1 MFSNLLIT
9 QDNSTLVLLWILAIE
24 AIILI
29 IILGYRNIIENNK
42 NRIKNN
48 KKEIDDL
55 YLKIKEDIKY
65 SVSPQFIES
74 SINTKYLIELAV
86 EVWRIEKR
94 IHDLLTNLSDSQ
106 KTGVES
112 SLRKIREYLTK
123 NDIEI
128 IDYTKQNYND
138 GLNLDVLSIEKKA
151 KLKTPIIKETIEPTI
166 LCKGQVVKKAK
177 VILQSK

>member
-55 YLKIKEDIKY
+55 YIKIKEDIKY
-65 SVSPQFIES
+65 SVSPRFIES
-74 SINTKYLIELAV
+74 SINTKDLIELAV
-86 EVWRIEKR
+86 EVWRIEKK
-94 IHDLLTNLSDSQ
+94 ISDLLNNLSDNQ
-106 KTGVES
+106 KAGIEN
-112 SLRKIREYLTK
+112 SLRKIKTYLTK

-128 IDYTKQNYND
+128 VDYTNQKYND
-138 GLNLDVLSIEKKA
+138 GLNLDVLSIEKKPRLA
-151 KLKTPIIKETIEPTI
+151 IPIIKETIEPTI
-166 LCKGQVVKKAK
+166 LCKGQVIKKAK
-177 VILQSK
+177 VILQGK

>member
-29 IILGYRNIIENNK
+29 IILGCRNIIENNK
-42 NRIKNN
+42 NKIKNN

-55 YLKIKEDIKY
+55 YIKIKEDIKY
-65 SVSPQFIES
+65 SVSPKFIES
-74 SINTKYLIELAV
+74 SINTKDLIELAV

-94 IHDLLTNLSDSQ
+94 IGDLLTNLSDSQ
-106 KTGVES
+106 KVGMENS
-112 SLRKIREYLTK
+112 IRKIRAYLTK

-128 IDYTKQNYND
+128 IDYTKQKYND

-151 KLKTPIIKETIEPTI
+151 KLTTPIIKETIEPTI
-166 LCKGQVVKKAK
+166 LCKGQVIKKAK
-177 VILQSK
+177 VILQGK

>member
-1 MFSNLLIT
+1 MFNTLLVT
-9 QDNSTLVLLWILAIE
+9 QDNSTVVLLWILAVE

-42 NRIKNN
+42 NKIKTN

-65 SVSPQFIES
+65 SVSPKFIES
-74 SINTKYLIELAV
+74 STNTKDLIELAI

-94 IHDLLTNLSDSQ
+94 INGLLTNLSDNQ
-106 KTGVES
+106 KTGMEN
-112 SLRKIREYLTK
+112 SLRKIRAYITK

-128 IDYTKQNYND
+128 IDYTNQKYND
-138 GLNLDVLSIEKKA
+138 GLNLDVLSIEKKPRLA
-151 KLKTPIIKETIEPTI
+151 IPIIKETIEPTI

-177 VILQSK
+177 VILQGK